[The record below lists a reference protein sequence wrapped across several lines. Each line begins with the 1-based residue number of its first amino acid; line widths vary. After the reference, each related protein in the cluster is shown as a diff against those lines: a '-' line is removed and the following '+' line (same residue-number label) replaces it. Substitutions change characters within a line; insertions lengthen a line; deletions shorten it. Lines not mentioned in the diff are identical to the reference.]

1 MNTDKF
7 AVLEEECAHLD
18 MSGGGI
24 DPRFCRVRRA
34 HHRVAIGATPV
45 VAEFDTAATAAI
57 AYARDWANR
66 LRGA

>member
-1 MNTDKF
+1 MNTDKI
-7 AVLEEECAHLD
+7 AVLEEECAHLV

-24 DPRFCRVRRA
+24 DPRFCRGHRA
-34 HHRVAIGATPV
+34 HPTPL
-45 VAEFDTAATAAI
+45 APELDTAATAAI